1 MKKLI
6 LMMLLM
12 CSVSAWAQDVI
23 VKKDGSLVVCRILE
37 VTQTEVVYQKW
48 DDKDESKYIVNQG
61 DLTSIQ
67 YKDGTKRFFES
78 TAKPIVQVNQPKTDD
93 ELLKMA
99 NHMDLRTTN
108 KIERKIKKL
117 KRWGWTLGGLMMA
130 TGAGCVIG
138 SVVSPQFSV
147 YNIVEDYLGSFVGG
161 FVIFAGGAAIT
172 TGCVVRAN
180 KLKRSLY
187 DVNNSALY
195 RQDFK
200 LKNGSSI
207 ATGVD
212 ILQDNTLKNSTLGIG
227 LSYNF

>member
-1 MKKLI
+1 
-6 LMMLLM
+6 M

-67 YKDGTKRFFES
+67 YKDGTKRLFES
-78 TAKPIVQVNQPKTDD
+78 TDKPIVQVNQPKTDD

-108 KIERKIKKL
+108 KVERKIKKL
-117 KRWGWTLGGLMMA
+117 KRWGWTLGSLMMA
-130 TGAGCVIG
+130 TGAGIIVG
-138 SVVSPQFSV
+138 MAVSPEFPTEDIMWD
-147 YNIVEDYLGSFVGG
+147 YMGCIVSGP
-161 FVIFAGGAAIT
+161 VIFACGAAIT

-180 KLKRSLY
+180 KLKRSL
-187 DVNNSALY
+187 
-195 RQDFK
+195 
-200 LKNGSSI
+200 
-207 ATGVD
+207 TM
-212 ILQDNTLKNSTLGIG
+212 
-227 LSYNF
+227 

>member
-1 MKKLI
+1 
-6 LMMLLM
+6 MMLLM

-67 YKDGTKRFFES
+67 YKDGTKRLFES
-78 TAKPIVQVNQPKTDD
+78 TDKPIVQVNQPKTDD

-99 NHMDLRTTN
+99 NDMDWSSVDKT
-108 KIERKIKKL
+108 KRKIKRL
-117 KRWGWTLGGLMMA
+117 KRAGWIAGGLMMA
-130 TGAGCVIG
+130 GGASLYIAGMYGAILG
-138 SVVSPQFSV
+138 NDPPA
-147 YNIVEDYLGSFVGG
+147 YEDYVAELVSGSMFLVGG
-161 FVIFAGGAAIT
+161 AVIT

>member
-1 MKKLI
+1 
-6 LMMLLM
+6 MMLLM

-67 YKDGTKRFFES
+67 YKDGTKRLFES

-108 KIERKIKKL
+108 KVERKIKKL

-130 TGAGCVIG
+130 TGAGIIVG
-138 SVVSPQFSV
+138 MAVSPEFPTEDIMWD
-147 YNIVEDYLGSFVGG
+147 YMGCIVSGP
-161 FVIFAGGAAIT
+161 VIFACGAAIT

>member
-1 MKKLI
+1 
-6 LMMLLM
+6 M

-67 YKDGTKRFFES
+67 YKDGTKRLFES
-78 TAKPIVQVNQPKTDD
+78 TAKPMVQVNQPKTDD

-99 NHMDLRTTN
+99 NHMDLRTTD
-108 KIERKIKKL
+108 KVERKIKKL
-117 KRWGWTLGGLMMA
+117 KRWGWTVGGLLMA
-130 TGAGCVIG
+130 TGAATFISGI
-138 SVVSPQFSV
+138 SLDELDDPEFPA
-147 YNIVEDYLGSFVGG
+147 LGLSLM
-161 FVIFAGGAAIT
+161 ACGAAIT

-180 KLKRSLY
+180 KLKRSLNG
-187 DVNNSALY
+187 VNSSALY
-195 RQDFK
+195 RQEFNF
-200 LKNGSSI
+200 KNGSSL

-212 ILQDNTLKNSTLGIG
+212 FLQDNTRKNQTLGIG